1 MPIAAALMLSKVLDE
16 VVTKRGGRRDGA
28 RVVVFGQVG
37 AVCSA
42 YNTPEWHGVEIALPD
57 TQVMYAIGAEV
68 RDFSAV
74 VLACV
79 DEVLAIGAG

>member
-1 MPIAAALMLSKVLDE
+1 MPIEAALMLSRALDE
-16 VVTKRGGRRDGA
+16 VVAKRGGRRDGT
-28 RVVVFGQVG
+28 RVVISRPAG

-42 YNTPEWHGVEIALPD
+42 HNTPEWHGIEIALPD
-57 TQVMYAIGAEV
+57 ARVMYTIGAEV